1 VLSYFKCEVALK
13 FYKIGQLLIMATKKN
28 DSAKTTGG
36 AAKKAS
42 SGKTAITVSKEKS
55 LNELVSSLAE
65 TTGITKAKA
74 KEVLDAHAE
83 LLISELKETG
93 SVQLAGI
100 GKLKLGQ
107 RAERQGRNP
116 STGEAIT
123 IKASKTVKFSGG
135 KRFKDSFQ

>member
-1 VLSYFKCEVALK
+1 
-13 FYKIGQLLIMATKKN
+13 MATKKS
-28 DSAKTTGG
+28 DGAKATGG
-36 AAKKAS
+36 AAKKS
-42 SGKTAITVSKEKS
+42 SAGKAAGGAAGGSKEKS
-55 LNELVSSLAE
+55 LNELIGALAE
-65 TTGITKAKA
+65 TTGLTRAKA

-83 LLISELKETG
+83 LLVSELKTNG

-100 GKLKLGQ
+100 GKLKMGE

-135 KRFKDSFQ
+135 KRFKDGFQ

>member
-1 VLSYFKCEVALK
+1 
-13 FYKIGQLLIMATKKN
+13 MATKKTT
-28 DSAKTTGG
+28 ATKTTKT
-36 AAKKAS
+36 AAPAKKAAAA
-42 SGKTAITVSKEKS
+42 GGKEKS
-55 LNELVSSLAE
+55 LNELVGALAE
-65 TTGITKAKA
+65 TTGLSKAKA

-83 LLISELKETG
+83 LLINELKANG

-100 GKLKLGQ
+100 GKLKLGE

-123 IKASKTVKFSGG
+123 IKAAKTVKFSGG

>member
-1 VLSYFKCEVALK
+1 
-13 FYKIGQLLIMATKKN
+13 MATKKT
-28 DSAKTTGG
+28 SSKKTSGTAG
-36 AAKKAS
+36 AKKS
-42 SGKTAITVSKEKS
+42 SAGKSSSAGKEKS
-55 LNELVSSLAE
+55 LTELVSALAE
-65 TTGITKAKA
+65 TTGLTKAKA

-83 LLISELKETG
+83 LLISELKSNG

-100 GKLKLGQ
+100 GKLKLGE

-116 STGEAIT
+116 ATGEAMT

>member
-1 VLSYFKCEVALK
+1 
-13 FYKIGQLLIMATKKN
+13 MATKKN

-36 AAKKAS
+36 AAKKAAA
-42 SGKTAITVSKEKS
+42 GKTASTGGKEKS
-55 LNELVSSLAE
+55 LTELVSALAE

-83 LLISELKETG
+83 LLISELKDTG

>member
-1 VLSYFKCEVALK
+1 
-13 FYKIGQLLIMATKKN
+13 MATKKN

-36 AAKKAS
+36 AAKKAA
-42 SGKTAITVSKEKS
+42 SGKKAATVGKEKS
-55 LNELVSSLAE
+55 LTELVSALAE

-83 LLISELKETG
+83 LLISELKENG

-107 RAERQGRNP
+107 RAERQGRSP

-135 KRFKDSFQ
+135 KRFKDSFRARQDD

>member
-1 VLSYFKCEVALK
+1 
-13 FYKIGQLLIMATKKN
+13 MATKKN
-28 DSAKTTGG
+28 DSTKSSGG
-36 AAKKAS
+36 GAKKAAA
-42 SGKTAITVSKEKS
+42 GKSATGGNKEKS
-55 LNELVSSLAE
+55 LTELVGALAE
-65 TTGITKAKA
+65 TTGLTKAKA

-83 LLISELKETG
+83 LLVKELKTNG

-100 GKLKLGQ
+100 GKLKMGE

>member
-1 VLSYFKCEVALK
+1 
-13 FYKIGQLLIMATKKN
+13 MAIKKN
-28 DSAKTTGG
+28 DSAKKTGG
-36 AAKKAS
+36 EAKKAT
-42 SGKTAITVSKEKS
+42 SGNTAATGSKEKS
-55 LNELVSSLAE
+55 LNELVSVLAE
-65 TTGITKAKA
+65 TTGITKANVR
-74 KEVLDAHAE
+74 EVLDAHAE

>member
-1 VLSYFKCEVALK
+1 LSALHNFKSSKRTIINLWQPRKQKPKKHYCK
-13 FYKIGQLLIMATKKN
+13 TTKP
-28 DSAKTTGG
+28 AKTTASAGG
-36 AAKKAS
+36 
-42 SGKTAITVSKEKS
+42 KEKS
-55 LNELVSSLAE
+55 MSELVAALAE
-65 TTGITKAKA
+65 TTELSKAKA

-83 LLISELKETG
+83 LLINELKENG

-100 GKLKLGQ
+100 GKFKLGE

-123 IKASKTVKFSGG
+123 IKASKTIKFSGG

>member
-1 VLSYFKCEVALK
+1 
-13 FYKIGQLLIMATKKN
+13 MAVKKN

-36 AAKKAS
+36 AAKKAA
-42 SGKTAITVSKEKS
+42 SGKKAATGGKEKS
-55 LNELVSSLAE
+55 LNEVVTALAE

-83 LLISELKETG
+83 LLIFELKETG

-135 KRFKDSFQ
+135 KRFKDSFRARQDD

>member
-1 VLSYFKCEVALK
+1 
-13 FYKIGQLLIMATKKN
+13 MAAKKSDSTK
-28 DSAKTTGG
+28 STGGG
-36 AAKKAS
+36 AAKKTATAKTPAKTATKGASAAAS
-42 SGKTAITVSKEKS
+42 SGGKEKS
-55 LNELVSSLAE
+55 LTEMVAALAE
-65 TTGITKAKA
+65 RAGITRAQA
-74 KEVLDAHAE
+74 KEVLDAHAG
-83 LLISELKETG
+83 LLIDELNRNG
-93 SVQLAGI
+93 SVQIAGI

>member
-1 VLSYFKCEVALK
+1 
-13 FYKIGQLLIMATKKN
+13 MATKKN
-28 DSAKTTGG
+28 DSAKKVGG
-36 AAKKAS
+36 AAKKAT
-42 SGKTAITVSKEKS
+42 SGKAATGGKEKS
-55 LNELVSSLAE
+55 LTELVSALAE
-65 TTGITKAKA
+65 TTGITKVKA

-83 LLISELKETG
+83 LLISELKANG

>member
-1 VLSYFKCEVALK
+1 
-13 FYKIGQLLIMATKKN
+13 MATKKTTA
-28 DSAKTTGG
+28 SKTT
-36 AAKKAS
+36 KTTKETK
-42 SGKTAITVSKEKS
+42 KTAASGGKEKS
-55 LNELVSSLAE
+55 MSELVSALAE
-65 TTGITKAKA
+65 TTGLSKAKA

-83 LLISELKETG
+83 LLISELKTNG
-93 SVQLAGI
+93 SVQLVGI

>member
-1 VLSYFKCEVALK
+1 
-13 FYKIGQLLIMATKKN
+13 MATKKS
-28 DSAKTTGG
+28 DTAKKTDG
-36 AAKKAS
+36 AAKKPAA
-42 SGKTAITVSKEKS
+42 GKKAAAATTGGKEKS
-55 LNELVSSLAE
+55 VSELVSSLADA
-65 TTGITKAKA
+65 TGLSKAKA

-83 LLISELKETG
+83 MLVNELKENG

-100 GKLKLGQ
+100 GKLKLGE

>member
-1 VLSYFKCEVALK
+1 
-13 FYKIGQLLIMATKKN
+13 MATKKS
-28 DSAKTTGG
+28 DTGKTGG
-36 AAKKAS
+36 AAKKTSAAKS
-42 SGKTAITVSKEKS
+42 STGATGGTGGKEKS
-55 LNELVSSLAE
+55 LNELIGALAE
-65 TTGITKAKA
+65 TTGLTRAKA

-83 LLISELKETG
+83 LLVSELRANG

-100 GKLKLGQ
+100 GKLKMGE

>member
-1 VLSYFKCEVALK
+1 
-13 FYKIGQLLIMATKKN
+13 MTTKKN
-28 DSAKTTGG
+28 EATKAAGG
-36 AAKKAS
+36 AAKKAD
-42 SGKTAITVSKEKS
+42 SGKKAPTGNKEKS
-55 LNELVSSLAE
+55 VNELISALADK
-65 TTGITKAKA
+65 TGITKAKA